1 MIHYNALLFSEIKS
15 ETETFCFFFFFPS
28 LFLLKYTE
36 VKLRFRSTPAKAMVP
51 AKVIITTQM
60 WLLFSNS
67 LSPTWHRHYKRYRTC
82 WKGEASFTKNQIWK
96 WLYDAA
102 VGTVMEHNS
111 TLTQVS
117 MKPLWTRQYF
127 CCISSKKSYPTTSC
141 FNFPAPDIVFFQKV
155 HWPQSNFPGDIKC
168 AYLKINS
175 ISSKWLLMK
184 VHNPACPP

>member
-1 MIHYNALLFSEIKS
+1 MKLKLSAF
-15 ETETFCFFFFFPS
+15 FFFFFFPS
-28 LFLLKYTE
+28 LLLLKYTE

-51 AKVIITTQM
+51 AKVIITTQT

-67 LSPTWHRHYKRYRTC
+67 LSPTWHRHYKRCRTC

-127 CCISSKKSYPTTSC
+127 CCIQVKKAIWQQAVSIFLSQILSSFKRFIGHRTTS
-141 FNFPAPDIVFFQKV
+141 QET
-155 HWPQSNFPGDIKC
+155 SNVLI
-168 AYLKINS
+168 
-175 ISSKWLLMK
+175 
-184 VHNPACPP
+184 